1 MLRPRISEM
10 NIRSRILLVCAAVS
24 IPLLCICFLIIWKE
38 YQGLYQAARSTV
50 SFQVKIAT
58 RSLSQLIATQ
68 KIELQSLALIPEIQ
82 NAQDKEAKRIL
93 ENTARTQRD
102 WNAVIQVDTQ
112 GKTLNSSLPASES
125 AIGDLAD
132 FEFFKKIISEKET
145 EVSGYVKC
153 PITGRPAMLFGTPV
167 IKKGKVDSVLIA
179 SVSPWAILRYFS
191 GLGQDKG
198 AVIAVID
205 SKKKVLA
212 RTLDPDHW
220 IGRDFRNAKS
230 VIHAEKSRR
239 GVFEAVGIADPT
251 LRTYAYDHVPET
263 QWIVVVGIPAET
275 MHGSAHDRLLIM
287 LASALIAVGISS
299 AIAYKVT
306 GYFTSPINEIVREAV
321 AIGRGDLS
329 KRLAIKQGGELGLL
343 ARAFNQMAINL
354 ELNRDYK
361 QMVEKV
367 ADSIRQSLDL
377 DQILN
382 TTVTELGQA
391 LSASRCCLALF
402 GSTQKLSIVG
412 SELEF
417 NYVWWD
423 PEKSGTPLKNCS
435 VLITESSM
443 LKLIL
448 EQKAILSLDVMDTQS
463 FTPLFEKDESSPE
476 DWRAIKS
483 LIACP
488 IVFADRAVG
497 MILVQQCDVRRAWFD
512 LELELVEAVANHVAL
527 AMEHANLFAKT
538 KTLAEQE
545 FLINN
550 IVRSIRASLDTDTIL
565 STVTAELG
573 QALGLDYCQIA
584 MPRQEGPLV
593 VTHEFHNPEYPP
605 SKGLNLYDS
614 SFDFEPGAE
623 ALDLNNLLGIE
634 LAKLKE
640 FASARGNA
648 GEIPISAISDIAM
661 DSRTYAYKEFLNK
674 IGSRSLIAAPL
685 LQNERLLGILI
696 MQQCANKREWHAGEI
711 RLAAAIAD
719 QLAVAISHAELFAQ
733 VKHQAITDGLTG
745 LYNHVYFK
753 NRLAE
758 ELRRAHR
765 KEAPCS
771 LLMLDLDKLK
781 LINDTMGHP
790 IGDAAIRQVAIV
802 LKNLLRSGDTAAR
815 YGGEEFAVIL
825 PDTPLSEAL
834 LIAERL
840 RQNINRNPVP
850 GLGNIS
856 TSIGASFY
864 PVHAES
870 PAELIDKADKALY
883 VAKRGGRNRVC
894 VWSEPQPIHVSPL
907 EDVSLL
913 EIAEAVSQ
921 TSLQSVQ
928 AASLAQN
935 SSSAQTAGSA
945 QSKES

>member
-1 MLRPRISEM
+1 MK
-10 NIRSRILLVCAAVS
+10 IRSRLLLVCFAVS
-24 IPLLCICFLIIWKE
+24 VPLLCICALIIWKE
-38 YQGLYQAARSTV
+38 YQGLYQAAKTTV
-50 SFQVKIAT
+50 SFQDSIAV
-58 RSLSQLIATQ
+58 RSLSQWVAT
-68 KIELQSLALIPEIQ
+68 ELFELKALSHVPDMQNPSAPE
-82 NAQDKEAKRIL
+82 NKRLL

-102 WNAVIQVDTQ
+102 WNAIIQVDTNA
-112 GKTLNSSLPASES
+112 KVLNSSLPVSDATQSELKS
-125 AIGDLAD
+125 LD
-132 FEFFKKIISEKET
+132 FFRSLLKSKKPA
-145 EVSGYVKC
+145 VSGYVSC
-153 PITGRPAMLFGTPV
+153 PVTGHHAILFGVPLLKDGRV
-167 IKKGKVDSVLIA
+167 QSVLIA
-179 SVSPWAILRYFS
+179 SVNPSAIIRLFS
-191 GLGQDKG
+191 GLGEDHG
-198 AVIAVID
+198 SVIAVID
-205 SKKKVLA
+205 SNKKVLA
-212 RTLDPDHW
+212 RTIDPERW
-220 IGRDFRNAKS
+220 VGKDFSHAHS
-230 VIHAEKSRR
+230 VQHAQKVAR
-239 GVFEAVGIADPT
+239 GVFDAIGIADHT
-251 LRTYAYDHVPET
+251 RRTYAFDRVAET
-263 QWIVVVGIPAET
+263 NWIVVAGIPSEAIY
-275 MHGSAHDRLLIM
+275 GSAHDRLLVM
-287 LASALIAVGISS
+287 LGSALIAIGVSM
-299 AIAYKVT
+299 AIAYRVT
-306 GYFTSPINEIVREAV
+306 GHFTGPINELVREAV
-321 AIGRGDLS
+321 SIGRGDLS
-329 KRLAIKQGGELGLL
+329 KRAAIKQGGELGLL

-361 QMVEKV
+361 QMVEKI

-402 GSTQKLSIVG
+402 GSAGQSENLVG

-423 PEKSGTPLKNCS
+423 PEKAGTALNHCS
-435 VLITESSM
+435 VLITENSM

-448 EQKAILSLDVMDTQS
+448 EQKAILSLDVMDTQAL
-463 FTPLFEKDESSPE
+463 TPLFEKDENSPE

-488 IVFADRAVG
+488 IVFADQAVG

-527 AMEHANLFAKT
+527 AMEHANLFTKT

-565 STVTAELG
+565 NTVTGELG
-573 QALGLDYCQIA
+573 KALGVDYCQIA
-584 MPRQEGPLV
+584 MPRAEGPLV
-593 VTHEFHNPEYPP
+593 VTHEWHSLDLPD
-605 SKGLNLYDS
+605 SIGLNLYDS
-614 SFDFEPGAE
+614 RLDFEPGTE
-623 ALDLNNLLGIE
+623 SILDLNNLLGID
-634 LAKLKE
+634 LGILKD
-640 FASARGNA
+640 FASGSAA
-648 GEIPISAISDIAM
+648 GEIPISAIADVHL
-661 DSRTYAYKEFLNK
+661 DSRTYAFKEFLSK
-674 IGSRSLIAAPL
+674 LSSRSLIAAPL

-696 MQQCANKREWHAGEI
+696 MQQCRNPREWHSGEI
-711 RLAAAIAD
+711 RLAGAIAD

-753 NRLAE
+753 NRLSE
-758 ELRRAHR
+758 ELKRAHR
-765 KEAPCS
+765 KGTPCS

-781 LINDTMGHP
+781 QINDTMGHP
-790 IGDAAIRQVAIV
+790 IGDAAIRQVAMV

-825 PDTPLSEAL
+825 PETPLSEAL

-870 PAELIDKADKALY
+870 PSELIDKADKALY

-894 VWSEPQPIHVSPL
+894 VWSDPQPLHVSEV
-907 EDVSLL
+907 EDVS
-913 EIAEAVSQ
+913 IIPI
-921 TSLQSVQ
+921 VQ
-928 AASLAQN
+928 QV
-935 SSSAQTAGSA
+935 
-945 QSKES
+945 